1 MVDDST
7 TQLAHSIIE
16 YAEKLI
22 NLPHPPDIPPP
33 FAEDEVFLR
42 YHEKVLTLR
51 GIIASFAKGDLSPP
65 IAARGFVAGSFK
77 ALQANLR
84 HLTWQVQQ
92 IEMGDYTQR
101 IDFLGEFSTAFNNM
115 VVQLES
121 TMEAVRQKEEALT
134 HLAVSLQKE
143 VEKRSAAVQALKKS
157 EAKFKYLAQYDPLT
171 GVFNRR
177 SFFSLAQAELQNALA
192 RGNPCCV
199 CLLDE
204 ALFKLF
210 NDSYGHIEGDNALKH
225 VVRHGTASLRQV
237 DIMGRYGG
245 EEFIFFFSGAD
256 LHQGCGA
263 AERIRSSLENNAVVL
278 ADGTAVP
285 ISASLG
291 VSVILGDWATEDIED
306 LLQQVIAQADAALYD
321 AKAQGRNRVCA
332 APVVNPLHSNENGS
346 LPESA

>member
-1 MVDDST
+1 MDHDEK

-22 NLPHPPDIPPP
+22 NAPHPPDIPPE
-33 FAEDEVFLR
+33 FAEDEVFVR
-42 YHEKVLTLR
+42 YHEKALALR
-51 GIIASFAKGDLSPP
+51 VIIASFAKGDLSPS
-65 IAARGFVAGSFK
+65 IDIRGFVAGSFK

-92 IEMGDYTQR
+92 IEKGDYTQR
-101 IDFLGEFSTAFNNM
+101 IDFLGDFSSAFNNM
-115 VVQLES
+115 VVQLET
-121 TMEAVRQKEEALT
+121 TMAAVKQKEEALT
-134 HLAVSLQKE
+134 HLAISLQKE
-143 VEKRSAAVQALKKS
+143 VEKRSAAVQALEKS

-177 SFFSLAQAELQNALA
+177 SFFSLVQAELKSALA

-199 CLLDE
+199 CLLDVDH
-204 ALFKLF
+204 FKLF
-210 NDSYGHIEGDNALKH
+210 NDTYGHVEGDSALKH
-225 VVRHGTASLRQV
+225 VVHHGAASLRQS

-256 LHQGCGA
+256 LQQGCGA
-263 AERIRSSLENNAVVL
+263 AERIRTSLAENLIIL

-285 ISASLG
+285 VSASLG
-291 VSVILGDWATEDIED
+291 VSVILGEWATEDIED
-306 LLQQVIAQADAALYD
+306 LLQQVIAQADAALYQ

-332 APVVNPLHSNENGS
+332 APVVNPFLAGEAILLQGS
-346 LPESA
+346 A